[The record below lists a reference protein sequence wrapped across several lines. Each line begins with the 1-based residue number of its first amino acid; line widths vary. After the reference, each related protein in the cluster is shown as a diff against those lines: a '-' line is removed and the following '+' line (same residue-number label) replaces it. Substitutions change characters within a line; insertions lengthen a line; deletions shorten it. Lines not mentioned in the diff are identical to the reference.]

1 MSYKTVISQLLGLLV
16 ALSLTGCGE
25 TAFVPNPNYAS
36 NLKGLTLEQV
46 KERSRDEVEEFKL
59 KIEFKYKRKSGKE
72 IVVDQYPFAENK
84 MKNNGTIQ
92 VQMADEEFQNAVDT
106 ASSQIQRAKE
116 NIKECKALG
125 IDVSDLGSSI
135 IKAQSLYHNAKTWD
149 ELVGQANSAT
159 FFANTVINACGQ
171 RMAEF
176 TAQKAAEET
185 K

>member
-1 MSYKTVISQLLGLLV
+1 MSYKTVISLLLGLLV

-25 TAFVPNPNYAS
+25 TAFVSDPNYAS
-36 NLKGLTLEQV
+36 NLKGLTLQQV
-46 KERSRDEVEEFKL
+46 KERAIDAGFKL
-59 KIEFKYKRKSGKE
+59 KIEFKYERKSGKE
-72 IVVDQYPFAENK
+72 IVVDQYPFAENT
-84 MKNNGTIQ
+84 MKKNGTIQ

-106 ASSQIQRAKE
+106 ASSQIQFAKE
-116 NIKECKALG
+116 KIKECKALG

-159 FFANTVINACGQ
+159 FFANTVINACDQ

-176 TAQKAAEET
+176 QAQKAAEGA